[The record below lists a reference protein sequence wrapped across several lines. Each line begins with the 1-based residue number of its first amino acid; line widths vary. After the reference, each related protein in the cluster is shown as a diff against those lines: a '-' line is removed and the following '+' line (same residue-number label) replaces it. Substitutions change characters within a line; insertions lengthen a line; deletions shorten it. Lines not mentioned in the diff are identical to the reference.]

1 MVQSEYIKQ
10 IISLLRYK
18 GKEIKLADYQEKIIE
33 KSFDNSK
40 KYLLVVASTR
50 AGKTFALAVTALIH
64 ALAGKDIV
72 IIAPIYAQSLI
83 MMRTIWDIIIDS
95 ELMNTSLLNTE
106 REMRQDIITF
116 SKGNRIKILSAHNEQ
131 SLLGHGADIV
141 IIDEAVLIED
151 EVYEQYILRMIMNNP
166 TAKIIAISTSQ
177 RKNFFYTLITSAEY
191 EDKREVIRIT
201 VDDAVR
207 AGIMSQES
215 VNEARKTLTDEEFRC
230 WYYAEFP
237 DDTESEEMILE
248 EYVHK
253 AFHTRFDELTAQQEI
268 ELWGAIDVARYNDYT
283 VAVIIHVKKDDEKN
297 ELYNSRVKLIDY
309 VILRNMELQ
318 QQSVI
323 LADFLQKYKCK
334 EILVDSQGMG
344 VVVYDELRKWTYADG
359 TAYPIK
365 RLILN
370 ERTVAEKDSMALL
383 LGTLFK
389 RGLVD
394 LSCVKEKD
402 KNLVIEHLTSL
413 TIEKSGGKWKVK
425 KSTKSTEHDDFA
437 DALIYAFWSAMK
449 ETKIRSVNEMR
460 IETRKAPTTASVLHF
475 RQPAA
480 FKHL

>member
-1 MVQSEYIKQ
+1 MVQSEHIHKIINMLKYRDKQ
-10 IISLLRYK
+10 
-18 GKEIKLADYQEKIIE
+18 IKLADYQQRIVE
-33 KSFDNSK
+33 KSFDDSK

-50 AGKTFALAVTALIH
+50 AGKTFSLAVTALIH
-64 ALAGKDIV
+64 ALLGKDVV

-83 MMRTIWDIIIDS
+83 MMRTIWDIIIDTD
-95 ELMNTSLLNTE
+95 LMNSGLLNTQ
-106 REMRQDIITF
+106 REMRQDMITF
-116 SKGNRIKILSAHNEQ
+116 SRGNRIKILSCHNEQ
-131 SLLGHGADIV
+131 SLLGHGADLV

-166 TAKIIAISTSQ
+166 SAKIIAISTSQ
-177 RKNFFYTLITSAEY
+177 KKNFFYTLITSQEY

-215 VNEARKTLTDEEFRC
+215 VDEARKTLTDEEFRY

-237 DDTESEEMILE
+237 DDAQSEEMISE
-248 EYVHK
+248 EYVHR
-253 AFHTRFDELTAQQEI
+253 AFHTKFNDLPAPEPNGKI
-268 ELWGAIDVARYNDYT
+268 ELELYGAIDVARYNDYT
-283 VAVIIHVKKDDEKN
+283 VAVIIHVKRDVNN

-309 VILRNMELQ
+309 IILRNMELQ
-318 QQSVI
+318 QQSII
-323 LADFLQKYKCK
+323 LADFLQKYRCK

-344 VVVYDELRKWTYADG
+344 VVVYDELKKWSYSDG
-359 TAYPIK
+359 TVYPVR

-394 LSCVKEKD
+394 LSCVKDQD
-402 KNLVIEHLTSL
+402 KNLVTEHLTSL
-413 TIEKSGGKWKVK
+413 TVEKSAGRWKVK
-425 KSTKSTEHDDFA
+425 KSTKSTQHDDFA

-449 ETKIRSVNEMR
+449 DLKIRSVNEMR
-460 IETRKAPTTASVLHF
+460 VSTANASAF
-475 RQPAA
+475 RLPLN